1 MAVVPSLLSL
11 DNQPGSKR
19 RNGEVMLPCASAL
32 LAAATVIGLS
42 GFGDVAATSASVAQ
56 VLFFIF
62 LFLLVVS
69 LTAHLLQ
76 RRGG

>member
-1 MAVVPSLLSL
+1 MAVVSSLLSL

-19 RNGEVMLPCASAL
+19 RNDEVMLPCASAL

-56 VLFFIF
+56 VLFFIL